1 MEIESIRHKALK
13 KFVETGRPKGVM
25 QPGRVADMIA
35 LIDAVADLTELQR
48 TVPNFGFHALTQNRE
63 GEYAMAITRNW
74 RLTFTAPNETTVAD
88 LNIED
93 YH

>member
-1 MEIESIRHKALK
+1 
-13 KFVETGRPKGVM
+13 
-25 QPGRVADMIA
+25 MIV
-35 LIDAVADLTELQR
+35 LIDAVDDLAELKR
-48 TVPNFGFHALTQNRE
+48 AVPNFGLHALTQNRE
-63 GEYAMAITRNW
+63 SEYAMVITRNW